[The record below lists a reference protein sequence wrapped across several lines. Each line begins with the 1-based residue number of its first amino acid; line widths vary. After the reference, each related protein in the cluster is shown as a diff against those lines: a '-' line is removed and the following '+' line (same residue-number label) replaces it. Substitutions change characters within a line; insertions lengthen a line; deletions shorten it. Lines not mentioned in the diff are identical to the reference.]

1 MAGWSQW
8 RMASRYLAR
17 ACAKRCSANSTLP
30 SLNSSRAV
38 SCSASETPLA
48 QGLASSLVGDAGAAG
63 AGDAAP
69 GGAGGG
75 GDDGRGAGAGGAAPV
90 GAEGAGD
97 ERGGGDGEDEGGAGG
112 GE

>member
-17 ACAKRCSANSTLP
+17 ACAKRCPANSTLP
-30 SLNSSRAV
+30 SLNSSSAV

-48 QGLASSLVGDAGAAG
+48 QGLASSLVGDDGRGAG

-69 GGAGGG
+69 GGG
-75 GDDGRGAGAGGAAPV
+75 
-90 GAEGAGD
+90 EGAGD
-97 ERGGGDGEDEGGAGG
+97 AAPGGDGDDERGADG
-112 GE
+112 GEAWPRA